1 MPVTAKSQERR
12 QYPRFALGLPVRLQT
27 DGSAGEATTI
37 ELADV
42 SFRGCRLSAFS
53 ESRAPKVNAR
63 VAFGFVLPSRR
74 IALAKGRVV
83 RHIEDQRGRGVG
95 LAIEHANAAF
105 YEFMVALSEK
115 DGILNL
121 ALT

>member
-1 MPVTAKSQERR
+1 
-12 QYPRFALGLPVRLQT
+12 LPVRLQT
-27 DGSAGEATTI
+27 DGDQGEATTI

-53 ESRAPKVNAR
+53 EARAPRVNAR

-83 RHIEDQRGRGVG
+83 RHIQDKQGNGVG

-105 YEFMVALSEK
+105 YEFMLALSENE
-115 DGILNL
+115 GVLNL
-121 ALT
+121 ALV